1 METTIWFDITNVPH
15 VHFFRPMIRHLEMK
29 GIKCLFSVRDFAET
43 KKLFE
48 NTIGSKYYESG
59 VHQGGNKVKKFL
71 GLVDRTIDLEKI
83 IPDFDFAI
91 GVGNTSTGVIA
102 KIRHKYSVSFDDN
115 DCSANWLYSPFT
127 DLAFWPDCISK
138 DVLRKQFFKDKSIY
152 QYHGYKEDIYLA
164 DYVPNSAFL
173 SELPFDHYVVVR
185 PENLKAGYVSGT
197 TSIVPA
203 LLERLHSNGVNVLF
217 LPRYESDRQLAAR
230 FDNIFVPKSAVNG
243 LDACYYSDAVLTG
256 AGTMARE
263 AACLGVPAV
272 SFYAG
277 AQLLTVDQSLISQKK
292 MLYSRDVSTILAHLD
307 SAMKTETDLSRCKLV
322 QQEVLDKLDSFIEQ
336 KQIKL

>member
-1 METTIWFDITNVPH
+1 MNVSVWFDMTNVPH
-15 VHFFRPMIRHLEMK
+15 VHFFKPMINHFQDMGYRC
-29 GIKCLFSVRDFAET
+29 IFSLRDFAET
-43 KKLFE
+43 KPLFE
-48 NTIGSKYYESG
+48 KTIGKDYYESG
-59 VHQGGNKVKKFL
+59 VHQGGNKAKKLL
-71 GLVDRTIDLEKI
+71 GLIDRTIDLEKN
-83 IPDFDFAI
+83 IPNFDFAI

-102 KIRHKYSVSFDDN
+102 KRRHKYAISFDDN

-138 DVLRKQFFKDKSIY
+138 DVLKKQFFKDKSIY
-152 QYHGYKEDIYLA
+152 QYCGYKEDIYLA
-164 DYVPNSAFL
+164 DYVPNPAFI

-197 TSIVPA
+197 TSIVPE

-230 FDNIFVPKSAVNG
+230 FENIFVPKSAVNG

-277 AQLLTVDQSLISQKK
+277 AQLLTVDQALISRNK
-292 MLYSRDVSTILAHLD
+292 MMFTREVDDIMRYLD
-307 SAMKTETDLSRCKLV
+307 SADKASADLARCKVV
-322 QQEVLDKLDSFIEQ
+322 QKEVLDKLDSFIDQ
-336 KQIKL
+336 KI